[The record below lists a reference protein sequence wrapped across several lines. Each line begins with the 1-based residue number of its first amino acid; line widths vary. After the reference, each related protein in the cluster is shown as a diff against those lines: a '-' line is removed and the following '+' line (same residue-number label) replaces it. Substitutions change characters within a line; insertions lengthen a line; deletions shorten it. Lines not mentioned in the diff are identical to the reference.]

1 MLAATQSVEHA
12 YKNLREAYVAL
23 RAACDGYEAN
33 LRAQFAEHLAACY
46 AAMPN
51 LRYAQAAWDE
61 AAWSEYRPGDH
72 FLPISSARVGQFHEL
87 PVFLPVF
94 GHAHVVIA
102 NGDGDDLLQNLAL
115 RLVLCS
121 PPGRVRLHLAD
132 PVGGGNRVAALLP
145 LPAALRS
152 AQVATRSSE
161 IEAALDELINHVR
174 TVVQERLVNTHPN
187 IEAYNATQPELA
199 VPYHLLV
206 WPDALHGITER
217 AWDGLRFIAQNGAR
231 AGVYLLASLAG
242 DARPPRKANLDDV
255 LKHATVL
262 RGRVGAATQGRP
274 DSDPTRG
281 QAGQAGEV
289 EWTDPEL
296 GRLRAHSDGLPTADV
311 LNRACDALKAAI
323 EQANTRVPFARIAV
337 PSSRRW
343 QASSADGLRVAIGVD
358 SRGELCEFALGSP
371 NAHALIGGVT
381 GFGKSRLLDVVI
393 TQLAQAYSPDEL
405 AFYLIDLKEGV
416 AFQDYVRLPHARV
429 VSLENER
436 EFGLNILRR
445 LQDEIRQRAEVFKS
459 VGQGVD
465 NLSDYRR
472 LVEQP
477 MPRIVLV
484 MDEFQLMFAEE
495 DAIAR
500 EAIRILEDLARR
512 GRGFGIH
519 LVLCSQSPRAAAASL
534 DPVIAQTG
542 LRIAFRSADR
552 VSQQI
557 LGEGNDAAMT
567 LEKPGEAIF
576 NAAMGSR
583 AANVRMRVALLEPA
597 ERARLLDELAQRAGG
612 RYPAPLTFRST
623 GPADIGANA
632 ELRAALANPAKKANR
647 RSAKLW
653 LGQPLEISDDGA
665 HTAATL
671 QRADGSNL
679 LVAGGDEAQAYALLM
694 ASALSLHAQF
704 APDALKIIIA
714 DFARPDSAV
723 EGAWERFKA
732 ARGVDAAILTG
743 RQAAA
748 LLPELQERAQQR
760 MDGAAPGEPT
770 ITLIVCGLHRWR
782 ELRPTSDYGLSD
794 AGKAL
799 VKLLEDGPAT
809 GIHVLAWCDGASNFE
824 RALKRGALVHF
835 DLRAALRM
843 SEGDSNFFIGG
854 SAAAKLADARA
865 LLRDETWAAH
875 ELEKFKPYAI
885 ESLLE

>member
-1 MLAATQSVEHA
+1 MSATQSIAQAYTNLHEAHA
-12 YKNLREAYVAL
+12 TL
-23 RAACDGYEAN
+23 RAACDGYEAY
-33 LRAQFAEHLAACY
+33 LRAQFAEHLAARC
-46 AAMPN
+46 AEMPN
-51 LRYAQAAWDE
+51 LRYAQSAWDE
-61 AAWSEYRPGDH
+61 AAWSEYRPSDD
-72 FLPISSARVGQFHEL
+72 FLPISSARIGQLGEL

-94 GHAHVVIA
+94 GQAHVVVA

-121 PPGRVRLHLAD
+121 PPGRVRVHLAD
-132 PVGGGNRVAALLP
+132 PTGGGNRVAALLR

-152 AQVATRSSE
+152 PQVATRSSE
-161 IEAALDELINHVR
+161 IEAALDELINHIR
-174 TVVQERLVNTHPN
+174 TVVQERLVNTHAD
-187 IEAYNATQPELA
+187 IEAYNAAHPELA
-199 VPYHLLV
+199 VPYHVLV
-206 WPDALHGITER
+206 WPDALHSITER

-242 DARPPRKANLDDV
+242 DAQPPRKASLDDV

-262 RGRVGAATQGRP
+262 RMRTGTAPRRP
-274 DSDPTRG
+274 DSDPTR
-281 QAGQAGEV
+281 GQAGEV

-296 GRLRAHSDGLPTADV
+296 GLLCAPPDGPPAAGV

-337 PSSRRW
+337 APALRW
-343 QASSADGLRVAIGVD
+343 QASSADGLRAAIGVD
-358 SRGELCEFALGSP
+358 SRGELCEFALGST

-405 AFYLIDLKEGV
+405 VFYLIDLKEGV

-445 LQDEIRQRAEVFKS
+445 LQDEIRRRAEVFKS

-472 LVEQP
+472 LSPQP

-534 DPVIAQTG
+534 DPVIAQVG

-557 LGEGNDAAMT
+557 LGEGNDAAMA

-597 ERARLLDELAQRAGG
+597 ERARLLDELAQRADG
-612 RYPAPLTFRST
+612 RYPAPLTFQSA
-623 GPADIGANA
+623 GAADIGANA
-632 ELRAALANPAKKANR
+632 ELRAALDNPAKKANR
-647 RSAKLW
+647 RSARLW

-694 ASALSLHAQF
+694 ACALSLHAQY

-732 ARGVDAAILTG
+732 ARGVDAALLTG

-760 MDGAAPGEPT
+760 AEGAAPGEPT
-770 ITLIVCGLHRWR
+770 IALIFCGLHRWR

-799 VKLLEDGPAT
+799 VRLLEDGPAA
-809 GIHVLAWCDGASNFE
+809 GIHVLAWCDGASSFE
-824 RALKRGALVHF
+824 RALKRGALAHF

-843 SEGDSNFFIGG
+843 SESDSAFFIGG
-854 SAAAKLADARA
+854 GAAARLADARA
-865 LLRDETWAAH
+865 LLRDETWEAH
-875 ELEKFKPYAI
+875 QVEKFKPYGI
-885 ESLLE
+885 QSILR